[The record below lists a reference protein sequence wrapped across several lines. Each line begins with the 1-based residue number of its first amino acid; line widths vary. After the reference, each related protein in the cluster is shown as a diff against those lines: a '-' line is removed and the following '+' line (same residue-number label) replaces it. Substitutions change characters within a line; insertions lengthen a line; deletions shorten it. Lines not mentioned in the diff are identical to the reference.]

1 MTTTVKLT
9 KKVHSIR
16 SAVRWSEESIREGVP
31 RRVGTKDDGGEH
43 STLLEGTVD
52 KANKRSRQQKS
63 VMQEHNDLLEFTRQW
78 GPGETIHGTT
88 GELQ

>member
-9 KKVHSIR
+9 KKVEHSIR

-31 RRVGTKDDGGEH
+31 RRVYTKDDGEH

-52 KANKRSRQQKS
+52 KTNKRSRQQKG
-63 VMQEHNDLLEFTRQW
+63 VMQEHNDLLELTRQW
-78 GPGETIHGTT
+78 GPGEA
-88 GELQ
+88 